1 MPRINMNN
9 AINSTIGK
17 IDSRYDL
24 SYGNV
29 LELMEDDDKY
39 NIVNNSFRFGY
50 IQGMKAAR
58 AEAKKRGEGTNGKN

>member
-24 SYGNV
+24 SYGDV
-29 LELMEDDDKY
+29 LELMEDNDKY

-50 IQGMKAAR
+50 IQGMKAAK
-58 AEAKKRGEGTNGKN
+58 AEMKKRRVETNG